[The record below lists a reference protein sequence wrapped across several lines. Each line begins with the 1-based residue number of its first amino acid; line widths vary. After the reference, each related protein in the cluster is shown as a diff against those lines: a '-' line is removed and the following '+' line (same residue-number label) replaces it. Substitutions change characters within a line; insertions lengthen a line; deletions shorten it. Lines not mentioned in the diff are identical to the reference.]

1 MNSKPDDGQ
10 RQIKHS
16 QSSENIIHVD
26 IIKEMHYNL
35 LFVMFI
41 AIY

>member
-1 MNSKPDDGQ
+1 MSSKPDHGQ

-16 QSSENIIHVD
+16 QSSENIHVD